1 MISGALNSKMKA
13 VVDENMEES
22 YKRII
27 KISRIIQYTTAVA
40 MALFGLFALGGIGIA
55 VYPYD
60 AEMIVSFHRSLIDSV
75 NLLPSDL
82 IRSFMG
88 EDHLRLQ
95 VILTGVFI
103 FLFGILL
110 VYLIHE
116 YRKIFKKITSSRS
129 PFTRET
135 SGDFRKLSNKAL
147 LICLFSTL
155 LGLALFLLLR
165 LFAYIFEYGAY
176 LQDKADETSRIQ
188 EEMIMSLAEITE
200 NKSEQTGKH
209 VRRVAEYSLLM
220 AEEMGIDED
229 EAKMIRLASTMH
241 DIGKLLIPD
250 SILEKPARLTDEEF
264 AVIKKHPGYGGD
276 LLNNVEGDVM
286 RMARTVALEH
296 HERPDGRGYPEGKK
310 GNSLSIEGRIVA
322 VADVYDALTSNRSYK
337 KAWDEKDAYEE
348 IVKGRGTQFD
358 EGVIDAFIKAYP
370 KINAVREKLQE

>member
-1 MISGALNSKMKA
+1 
-13 VVDENMEES
+13 MEES
-22 YKRII
+22 YRRII

-116 YRKIFKKITSSRS
+116 YRKIFKKITNSRS

-250 SILEKPARLTDEEF
+250 SILEKPARLTDAEF

-358 EGVIDAFIKAYP
+358 EGVIDAFIKVYP